1 MTSPKVIFFFFSGS
15 LPASWPMAGMG
26 ASARSLLVKPA
37 LSEASA
43 GLARALRVNPR
54 RGICVW
60 SSVAD
65 MVVAVNLRACAEG
78 VAEAAVDR
86 GTRSHL
92 TRARKENSRVP
103 NLIAVFGNLRLS
115 RHPESKRRAASNDGF
130 RFFRLVVSSVLPCCR
145 RGNRLDARIFFPRS
159 SLLSVG
165 SAVRFRALCLPLWHP
180 MVARDTRPRSGG
192 GTRVAARAG
201 AETLAL
207 GVSGVGLK
215 AAGESSPSRVE
226 PGTTAVPEP
235 PSARWTHDRAEDAM
249 TGTPAVAAAPV
260 TTRAPLG
267 ALDALRVD
275 AAPVDFDA
283 LRDGD
288 ARGDAGTVSTR
299 SRSSG
304 AHRAGCRFAGNPD
317 VPHVRQTHNWDCG
330 LACALMVLKALVN
343 QADADPSQ
351 ARLPRA
357 HAARRADLPTLRRM
371 VRTTSVWTID
381 LAHLLAS
388 FELCDVAFYTV
399 TLGANPAFSTETF
412 YRDSIE
418 DDASRVRALF
428 ENAAENGVLVEK
440 RSVCVGNLKRWAASS
455 EWIQIVLVDKRA
467 LVSSENVFDERIVT
481 SDDSRQGGVAAVCA
495 TGERKTK
502 TRSADAILDRVFGSE
517 KNPKSAFSF
526 SSREEKA
533 SEKNVASEFASPN
546 LRTPFEGYTGH
557 YVVVCGY
564 DENTDCFCVRDPAVP
579 PSKTYLRTASD
590 DPNCAVPA
598 WALENARRAFGTD
611 EDLLLVRR
619 RRGRE

>member
-1 MTSPKVIFFFFSGS
+1 
-15 LPASWPMAGMG
+15 
-26 ASARSLLVKPA
+26 
-37 LSEASA
+37 
-43 GLARALRVNPR
+43 
-54 RGICVW
+54 
-60 SSVAD
+60 
-65 MVVAVNLRACAEG
+65 
-78 VAEAAVDR
+78 
-86 GTRSHL
+86 
-92 TRARKENSRVP
+92 
-103 NLIAVFGNLRLS
+103 
-115 RHPESKRRAASNDGF
+115 
-130 RFFRLVVSSVLPCCR
+130 
-145 RGNRLDARIFFPRS
+145 
-159 SLLSVG
+159 
-165 SAVRFRALCLPLWHP
+165 

-371 VRTTSVWTID
+371 VKTQSVWTVD

-428 ENAAENGVLVEK
+428 ENAADAGVLVEK

-455 EWIQIVLVDKRA
+455 EWILVVLVDKRA

-481 SDDSRQGGVAAVCA
+481 NDDEFRHGVLDVCA

-517 KNPKSAFSF
+517 KN
-526 SSREEKA
+526 RG
-533 SEKNVASEFASPN
+533 
-546 LRTPFEGYTGH
+546 TPFEGYTGH

-579 PSKTYLRTASD
+579 PSKTYLSRTASD

-598 WALENARRAFGTD
+598 WALEKARRAFGTD

>member
-1 MTSPKVIFFFFSGS
+1 
-15 LPASWPMAGMG
+15 
-26 ASARSLLVKPA
+26 
-37 LSEASA
+37 
-43 GLARALRVNPR
+43 
-54 RGICVW
+54 
-60 SSVAD
+60 
-65 MVVAVNLRACAEG
+65 
-78 VAEAAVDR
+78 
-86 GTRSHL
+86 
-92 TRARKENSRVP
+92 
-103 NLIAVFGNLRLS
+103 
-115 RHPESKRRAASNDGF
+115 
-130 RFFRLVVSSVLPCCR
+130 
-145 RGNRLDARIFFPRS
+145 
-159 SLLSVG
+159 
-165 SAVRFRALCLPLWHP
+165 

-192 GTRVAARAG
+192 GTLVAARAG

-249 TGTPAVAAAPV
+249 TGKPAVAAAPV

-288 ARGDAGTVSTR
+288 ARGDAGTVSTC

-304 AHRAGCRFAGNPD
+304 ARRVGCRFAGNPE

-343 QADADPSQ
+343 KADADPSE

-371 VRTTSVWTID
+371 VRTQSVWTID

-399 TLGANPAFSTETF
+399 TLGANPAFSSETF

-428 ENAAENGVLVEK
+428 EGAADAGVLVEK
-440 RSVCVGNLKRWAASS
+440 RSVCVRNLKRWAASS
-455 EWIQIVLVDKRA
+455 EWILVVLVDKRA
-467 LVSSENVFDERIVT
+467 LVSSENGFGFDGANDDERVEKRT
-481 SDDSRQGGVAAVCA
+481 LTNDDSRHGVAAVCA
-495 TGERKTK
+495 PEKKTP
-502 TRSADAILDRVFGSE
+502 SADAILDRVFGAE
-517 KNPKSAFSF
+517 KNKNPHPRAF
-526 SSREEKA
+526 SSREEK
-533 SEKNVASEFASPN
+533 EKIKTSSSSP
-546 LRTPFEGYTGH
+546 RQTPFDGYTGH

-564 DENTDCFCVRDPAVP
+564 DERTDCFCVRDPAVP
-579 PSKTYLRTASD
+579 PSKNALRTLSD

-598 WALENARRAFGTD
+598 SALETARRAFGTD

-619 RRGRE
+619 RRRE